1 MENSWILVHLTW
13 FHPISLSA
21 FFEDNLLK
29 KNGGLADFGDAITE
43 DEEMSPSLDNVVVC
57 MWLTLTFQNLCKNAM
72 ALSHG
77 QGQL

>member
-29 KNGGLADFGDAITE
+29 KDGGIAHFGDAITE

-57 MWLTLTFQNLCKNAM
+57 MWLTLIPEDLPK
-72 ALSHG
+72 LV
-77 QGQL
+77 